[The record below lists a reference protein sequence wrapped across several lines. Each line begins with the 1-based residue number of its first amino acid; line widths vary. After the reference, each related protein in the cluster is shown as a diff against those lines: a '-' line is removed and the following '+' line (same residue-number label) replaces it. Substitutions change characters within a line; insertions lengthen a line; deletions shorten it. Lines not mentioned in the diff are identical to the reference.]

1 MSLKNNVQNIETYN
15 IAVGSEESEV
25 EFSVDEKFSPNYSKD
40 LNGKFKIKVEQKKI
54 DTILVIRNR
63 RIAIKID
70 VERSEMDVLRGSKE
84 LLKGN
89 DCLIQLECENE
100 NQKEVLEFLSKIG
113 YAKLDLKGDNDD
125 LYFAN
130 FKIE

>member
-1 MSLKNNVQNIETYN
+1 MAL
-15 IAVGSEESEV
+15 VGD
-25 EFSVDEKFSPNYSKD
+25 FIHYK
-40 LNGKFKIKVEQKKI
+40 LQKKI
-54 DTILVIRNR
+54 DTILVIRNQK
-63 RIAIKID
+63 IAIKID

-84 LLKGN
+84 LLEGN
-89 DCLIQLECENE
+89 DCLIQLECENK

>member
-1 MSLKNNVQNIETYN
+1 MIVILIYCQLLYLKQNILCIKKLKNTIIPLYL
-15 IAVGSEESEV
+15 S
-25 EFSVDEKFSPNYSKD
+25 YLLD
-40 LNGKFKIKVEQKKI
+40 LAPTKQKVPQKKI
-54 DTILVIRNR
+54 DTILEMRKKK
-63 RIAIKID
+63 IAIKID